1 MKGTNKNTAKGG
13 NKKKIIILVSLVA
26 LLVATGCLNYFL
38 TTKKAQTTTA
48 AQQTVEQATPTFFA
62 TYRTDREAT
71 RAQEMLYHEDIISAS
86 NVDEQTVANA
96 QAKKLSLVGVMETEL
111 SLEGLIKSKGF
122 DDCVVTIGTDNV
134 NVVVMDSELSLD
146 EASQILNVITSE
158 TDYKASSVV
167 IIPYV

>member
-1 MKGTNKNTAKGG
+1 MKGTNNNNAKSG

-38 TTKKAQTTTA
+38 TTKKAQTTA
-48 AQQTVEQATPTFFA
+48 AKQTVEQTTPTFFA

-71 RAQEMLYHEDIISAS
+71 RAQEMLYLEDIISAS
-86 NVDEQTVANA
+86 NTDEKTVADA

-134 NVVVMDSELSLD
+134 NVVVKDSELSLE

-158 TDYKASSVV
+158 TEYKASSVV